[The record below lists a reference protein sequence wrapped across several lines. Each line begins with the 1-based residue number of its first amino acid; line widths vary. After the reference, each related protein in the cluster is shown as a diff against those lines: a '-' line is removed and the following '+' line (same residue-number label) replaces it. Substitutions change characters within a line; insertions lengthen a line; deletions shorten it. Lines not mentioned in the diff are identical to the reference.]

1 MSTTPTPTDN
11 RDIPVVLLCG
21 GFGTRIREAS
31 ESLPKPMIDIGGR
44 PIVWHIMKTYS
55 EFGFRRFVLCLGYK
69 ADDIKDYFL
78 RYREH
83 QSDFTVKLGSR
94 DEPTFHVTPGADG
107 IGGDED
113 WEVTCVDTGLE
124 TFTGGRLARVAPFLD
139 VDTFMLTY
147 GDGVA
152 DVDIAALLAAHRDHG
167 LIGTVTAVHPT
178 SRFGELQ
185 VDGGTVT
192 TFAEKPMLNE
202 GLVNGGY
209 FVFERAFLDYV
220 SLDAEMLESGAL
232 QKLTA
237 DGQLGHFVHK
247 GFWRGMDTYREYV
260 ELNGLWDE
268 GVAPWK
274 IW

>member
-1 MSTTPTPTDN
+1 MSDTTPTN
-11 RDIPVVLLCG
+11 ADIPVVVLCG

-55 EFGFRRFVLCLGYK
+55 HYGFRRFVLCLGYK
-69 ADDIKDYFL
+69 AGDFKDYFL

-83 QSDFTVKLGSR
+83 QHDFTVHLGS
-94 DEPTFHVTPGADG
+94 DHEPQFHAQANGPDL
-107 IGGDED
+107 ED
-113 WEVTCVDTGLE
+113 WEVTCVDTGLD
-124 TFTGGRLARVAPFLD
+124 TRTGGRVARVAHHLD
-139 VDTFMLTY
+139 ADTFMLTY

-152 DVDIAALLAAHRDHG
+152 DIDVAALLDTHRSHG
-167 LIGTVTAVHPT
+167 RIGTVTAVHPT
-178 SRFGELQ
+178 SRFGELA
-185 VDGGTVT
+185 VDGGIVT
-192 TFAEKPMLNE
+192 DFAEKPMLNE

-209 FVFERAFLDYV
+209 FVFERAFLDY
-220 SLDAEMLESGAL
+220 LTPDAGMIESNAL

-260 ELNGLWDE
+260 ELNRLWDD
-268 GVAPWK
+268 GAAPWK
-274 IW
+274 KW

>member
-1 MSTTPTPTDN
+1 MANEHSPNHDM
-11 RDIPVVLLCG
+11 PVVILCG

-31 ESLPKPMIDIGGR
+31 ESLPKPMIDVGGR

-55 EFGFRRFVLCLGYK
+55 QYGFRRFVLCLGYK
-69 ADDIKDYFL
+69 AGDIKDYFL

-83 QSDFTVKLGSR
+83 QSDFTVQLGS
-94 DEPTFHVTPGADG
+94 DAEPQYHGSDNA
-107 IGGDED
+107 ED
-113 WEVTCVDTGLE
+113 WEVTCVDTGLD
-124 TFTGGRLARVAPFLD
+124 TLTGGRLARVAPFLD
-139 VDTFMLTY
+139 ADAFMLTY

-152 DVDIAALLAAHRDHG
+152 DVDIGALVAAHRAHG
-167 LIGTVTAVHPT
+167 LMGTVTAVHPT
-178 SRFGELQ
+178 SRFGELA

-192 TFAEKPMLNE
+192 DFAEKPMLNE

-209 FVFERAFLDYV
+209 FVFDRAFLDYV
-220 SLDAEMLESGAL
+220 TPDDGMLESGAL

-260 ELNGLWDE
+260 ELNQLWDE
-268 GVAPWK
+268 GTAPWK